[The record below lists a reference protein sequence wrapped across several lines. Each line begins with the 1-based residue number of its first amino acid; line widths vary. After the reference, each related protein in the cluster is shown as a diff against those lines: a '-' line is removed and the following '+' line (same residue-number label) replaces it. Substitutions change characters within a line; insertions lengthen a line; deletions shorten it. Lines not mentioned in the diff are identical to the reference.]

1 MTELLTFQLSK
12 FTDLPQIVAI
22 YNQTIAT
29 KTVTADLQPVTVK
42 QREPWF
48 QQHQNPQR
56 PLWTV
61 TQNQQMLGWVS
72 LSDFYGRAA
81 YQPTAEISLYFDQT
95 SRHQG
100 CGSQTLHFVEKQ
112 LPQLQISNLVA
123 EVFSQNI
130 PSTHF
135 FQKNHF
141 QRWGHLPQVAD
152 MGSHWCDVDIWGK
165 KY

>member
-1 MTELLTFQLSK
+1 MTELLTFQLAK

-29 KTVTADLQPVTVK
+29 KTVTADLQPVTIK
-42 QREPWF
+42 QRAPWF
-48 QQHQNPQR
+48 QQHQNPRR
-56 PLWTV
+56 PLWAV

-81 YQPTAEISLYFDQT
+81 YQPTAEISLYFDQM

-112 LPQLQISNLVA
+112 LPKLQISNLVA

-135 FQKNHF
+135 FQKNQF